1 MSDEAPNGFTR
12 EQGPG
17 GLEARLAPVEVRA
30 ADDDDLGIQGFG
42 SVADQTTTIEGMF
55 TDWDEEVAAGAWTK
69 TIREADVRS
78 MFNHDTNQLLGRT
91 SAGTLRLTE
100 PGGALWY
107 DVDINRD
114 DPMAVGVHAK
124 VARGDVDGS
133 SVWFR
138 VVRQEWTYPSEQ
150 NDLERPLRRILE
162 AQLFEVGP
170 VTFPAFKQ
178 TTSQAR
184 SLSAV
189 DSVLRS
195 AGLTSAAKRARLGD
209 RLAAGE
215 DLEAELRHL
224 FSSAPDLRDAVCSCR
239 VADDPEPA
247 RAAEPSP
254 DRTLTQL
261 SVARRRL
268 LLRRL
273 PAAVM
278 APDIPTI
285 TKPQEGQES

>member
-1 MSDEAPNGFTR
+1 MSDEAPDGFVR

-17 GLEARLAPVEVRA
+17 GLEARMAPVEVRA
-30 ADDDDLGIQGFG
+30 EGDDDLGIQGFG
-42 SVADQTTTIEGMF
+42 SVAEQTTTIEGYF
-55 TDWDEEVAAGAWTK
+55 TDWDEEVAAGAWAK

-91 SAGTLRLTE
+91 SAGTLRLDE
-100 PGGALWY
+100 QDEGLWY
-107 DVDINRD
+107 DVDINAD
-114 DPMAVGVHAK
+114 DPMAIGVHAK

-138 VVRQEWTYPSEQ
+138 VVRQEWTYPNEQ
-150 NDLERPLRRILE
+150 NDLERPKRRILE

-189 DSVLRS
+189 DAVLRS
-195 AGLTSAAKRARLGD
+195 AGLGSAAKRARLGE

-215 DLEAELRHL
+215 DLEDELRHL
-224 FSSAPDLRDAVCSCR
+224 FDSAPDLRDAVCSCR
-239 VADDPEPA
+239 LADDPEPA
-247 RAAEPSP
+247 DERAAEPSP
-254 DRTLTQL
+254 DRPVTAWT
-261 SVARRRL
+261 VARRQL
-268 LLRRL
+268 ELRRRS

-278 APDIPTI
+278 APDLISVHHEP
-285 TKPQEGQES
+285 